1 MDFVLFLFWCGSSA
15 VSLYYIFA
23 IFTKALPVPLKGIAR
38 VQRMVVVIVPL
49 RTDFFSSKVS
59 KSFLS
64 VLNLKRDSVQSCVM
78 VLST

>member
-15 VSLYYIFA
+15 IPLYYIFA
-23 IFTKALPVPLKGIAR
+23 MFTKALPVPLKGIAR
-38 VQRMVVVIVPL
+38 VQRMVVVSL

-64 VLNLKRDSVQSCVM
+64 MLNLKRDSVQSCVV